1 MALILNIETSC
12 TTCSVALSYDGMI
25 LYHLEDFDG
34 RNHASLLSD
43 MVKSCMDY
51 LANHDDMKLDAIAV
65 SIGPGSYT
73 GLRIGL
79 SEAKGLAYGLKIPLI
94 GVPTL
99 ELIATI
105 AMFAVSNFNPD
116 TDLFAPMID
125 ARRMEVFTGVYDAS
139 LNALMEPSPQILT
152 DGVYSKWLA
161 PGRRLLYMG
170 DGAEKAKEILRSVSA
185 VYVPDI
191 VPLATGMVPLAE
203 KKMRDRKF
211 LDIAYSVPQYLKEF
225 QTSIPKNRFNQK

>member
-12 TTCSVALSYDGMI
+12 ATCSVALSYDGMI
-25 LYHLEDFDG
+25 LHHLEDFEG
-34 RNHASLLSD
+34 RNHAAMLSD
-43 MVKSCMDY
+43 MIKSCMDY
-51 LANHDDMKLDAIAV
+51 LETHDGMKLDAVAV

-79 SEAKGLAYGLKIPLI
+79 SEAKGIAYGLKIPLI

-99 ELIATI
+99 ELLATM
-105 AMFAVSNFNPD
+105 AMFEIADFNPD

-139 LNALMEPSPQILT
+139 LQPLMEPSPEIL
-152 DGVYSKWLA
+152 DDSVYSRWLA

-170 DGAEKAKEILRSVSA
+170 DGAKKAREVLRSVSA

-191 VPLATGMVPLAE
+191 IPLATGMTPLSE
-203 KKMRDRKF
+203 KLMRDKKY
-211 LDIAYSVPQYLKEF
+211 LDLAYSVPQDLKEF
-225 QTSIPKNRFNQK
+225 QATAPRKKF